1 MSRDKNDCIMT
12 PVFDGTRYQHHVC
25 SECRGEI
32 KLTQSCYGGVS
43 FYELE
48 GYQCAKIKFCPQ
60 CGSEVIRFSDK
71 PIYETP
77 LDLSPLDVFSKLRRE
92 YEHKAVWLYYCYIS
106 ESHRKQLDAL
116 MACVN
121 SKDLSECDKENLRLA
136 KKGKYTFIKITPLK
150 LRKLREQFGGET
162 E

>member
-1 MSRDKNDCIMT
+1 MSRDKQSAIMT
-12 PVFDGTRYQHHVC
+12 PVFENTRYLHHVC

-43 FYELE
+43 FYELSGE
-48 GYQCAKIKFCPQ
+48 KCAKIKFCPL
-60 CGSEVIRFSDK
+60 CGSDVIRFSDK
-71 PIYETP
+71 PIYETS
-77 LDLSPLDVFSKLRRE
+77 LDLSPLDVFSELRRE

-106 ESHRKQLDAL
+106 EEHREQIDAL
-116 MACVN
+116 LPLVN
-121 SKDLSECDKENLRLA
+121 SKAVSEYDKEALRLA
-136 KKGKYTFIKITPLK
+136 KRGKHTFMKMTPLK

>member
-1 MSRDKNDCIMT
+1 MSTEKNPSIMT
-12 PVFDGTRYQHHVC
+12 PVFNGTRYLHHVC
-25 SECRGEI
+25 SECKGEI

-43 FYELE
+43 FYELSGE
-48 GYQCAKIKFCPQ
+48 KCAKIKFCPL
-60 CGSEVIRFSDK
+60 CGSEVIRFSNK
-71 PIYETP
+71 PIYETS

-116 MACVN
+116 LPLVN
-121 SKDLSECDKENLRLA
+121 SKDLSECDKEALRLA
-136 KKGKYTFIKITPLK
+136 RKGKHTYIKITPLK